1 MPKAGIVCSG
11 SERSNINPTL
21 IFASSLAALGNDVVL
36 YFNPPGATIMLK
48 GELEKIKGPGVPD
61 LVELYNGIIALGAR
75 IIVCELALDVK
86 GYKPEQFREGIEI
99 GGVTTFLA
107 AIQDATLTFCF

>member
-1 MPKAGIVCSG
+1 MAKAGIVCSG
-11 SERSNINPTL
+11 SDRSNINPTL
-21 IFASSLAALGNDVVL
+21 IFASSLAALGNEVVI
-36 YFNPPGATIMLK
+36 YFNPPGAAVMLK

-61 LVELYNGIIALGAR
+61 LAELYDGIIALGAR

-86 GYKPEQFREGIEI
+86 GYKQEDFREGLEI
-99 GGVTTFLA
+99 GGSTTFLA

>member
-1 MPKAGIVCSG
+1 MTKAGIVCSG

-21 IFASSLAALGNDVVL
+21 IFASSLAALGCEVVI
-36 YFNPPGATIMLK
+36 YFNPPGANIMVK

-61 LVELYNGIIALGAR
+61 LAELYDGVMALGGR

-86 GYKPEQFREGIEI
+86 GMKKEDFREGVEI
-99 GGVTTFLA
+99 AGSTTFLA
-107 AIQDATLTFCF
+107 AILDATLTFCF